1 MTLLAMFLALL
12 TESAGYAMRSYLW
25 NGLEGSRELEVG
37 SGSFA
42 WGQSTLGGPVR
53 YTMELTEGGEWHEV
67 GSLTRPDGASMQII
81 EFELS
86 RRPEG

>member
-53 YTMELTEGGEWHEV
+53 YTMELTEY
-67 GSLTRPDGASMQII
+67 GASGTRSG
-81 EFELS
+81 L
-86 RRPEG
+86 

>member
-1 MTLLAMFLALL
+1 MTLLAMLLALL

-42 WGQSTLGGPVR
+42 WG
-53 YTMELTEGGEWHEV
+53 
-67 GSLTRPDGASMQII
+67 
-81 EFELS
+81 
-86 RRPEG
+86 